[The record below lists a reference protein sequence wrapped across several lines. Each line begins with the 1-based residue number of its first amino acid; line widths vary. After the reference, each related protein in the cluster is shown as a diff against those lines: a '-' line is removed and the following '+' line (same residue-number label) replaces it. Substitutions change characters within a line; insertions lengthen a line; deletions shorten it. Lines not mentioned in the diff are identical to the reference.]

1 MLHLHRTLL
10 AAPLL
15 LSLACNV
22 TVNGSASS
30 DVTTDEDPSASS
42 DPQTTNPTNPTTTPP
57 TTTTDPTG
65 SSSGEPTTSAG
76 TTSGTTGATTT
87 SAGETEGVGG
97 VCAMTAD
104 CIEGLSCWAPYVGQP
119 PMDGDFTC
127 QTECVADGGSGNSN
141 DVWCVDD
148 DACCSEGVV
157 CDDMGFCAPPP
168 AETTG
173 PETDSGTTGGT
184 DSSTTDGTTTLD
196 TGSTTLD
203 TDTGTTGGGVLPL
216 IVLSGLE
223 VFGDCMP
230 VVPMDPVSAKWKALF
245 DNKLGLVDY
254 TANVTSATLIY
265 EPGINEFMQGITVM
279 PTTSGVV
286 AVGKSVMKVMMKT
299 KALVDLPMD
308 CSRCGKPVTVEV
320 VFTVDGQDVTAT
332 ADAIMMCGL

>member
-57 TTTTDPTG
+57 TTTNDPSATG
-65 SSSGEPTTSAG
+65 SSSGDPTTSSGG
-76 TTSGTTGATTT
+76 TTSATTT

-104 CIEGLSCWAPYVGQP
+104 CIEGLSCWAPYLQQP

-184 DSSTTDGTTTLD
+184 DSSTTDGTSTTGDSEGGTTL
-196 TGSTTLD
+196 
-203 TDTGTTGGGVLPL
+203 DTGTTGGGLQPL
-216 IVLSGLE
+216 ILLTGFE

-230 VVPMDPVSAKWKALF
+230 VVPDDPISAKWTATF
-245 DNKLGLVDY
+245 DNKLGMADY
-254 TANVTSATLIY
+254 TATVSSASLTY
-265 EPGINEFMQGITVM
+265 DPGANEFVQGITVA
-279 PTTSGVV
+279 PATSGVV
-286 AVGKSVMKVMMKT
+286 GVGKTVMKAQSKT
-299 KALVDLPMD
+299 KALMNLPMD
-308 CSRCGKPVTVEV
+308 CNKCGKQVALAV

-332 ADAIMMCGL
+332 AETIMMCGL